1 MEVKIITPKKVVFE
15 ETIDQITVPASD
27 GEITILPKH
36 VALFSMLK
44 EGIVTILKGKEETL
58 FSIGGG
64 YVETD
69 GKQVS
74 VLVSRA
80 YGQDEI
86 DEAEIKKAQKQAEEL
101 LSRNITEQER
111 KDAMQLL
118 RRSTVDLQ
126 LLSKVKHRRTSS
138 STSR

>member
-1 MEVKIITPKKVVFE
+1 LADIT
-15 ETIDQITVPASD
+15 TLD
-27 GEITILPKH
+27 
-36 VALFSMLK
+36 
-44 EGIVTILKGKEETL
+44 TILKGKEETL

>member
-1 MEVKIITPKKVVFE
+1 MNLKIITPKKVVFE
-15 ETIDQITVPASD
+15 DTIDEITLPAFD
-27 GEITILPKH
+27 GEITILSKH
-36 VALFSMLK
+36 IALFSMLK
-44 EGIVTILKGKEETL
+44 EGIVTVLKGRDETL

-69 GKQVS
+69 GKEVN

-80 YGQDEI
+80 FGQDEI
-86 DEAEIKKAQKQAEEL
+86 DEAEIKRAQKQAEEL
-101 LSRNITEQER
+101 LSKNITEQER

-126 LLSKVKHRRTSS
+126 LLTRIKHRRTSN
-138 STSR
+138 TSR